1 MSVLDGVGFL
11 YTCEGCH
18 SLTPHA
24 PDFDGRVVCGECNRS
39 DYHWFGRYVT
49 AELERRRLAA
59 RVVELEMRLA

>member
-18 SLTPHA
+18 SLTPREPG
-24 PDFDGRVVCGECNRS
+24 PDGHVTCGECDTSVPR
-39 DYHWFGRYVT
+39 WFGAWVE
-49 AELERRRLAA
+49 AEHERRRLAA